1 MIPYPPLALW
11 QLAITPLLRRAAF
24 CYPRRRLNFPAAVP
38 SDHQLLLVLLS
49 QAHQPRRAP
58 GVPGGQGERA
68 PHAGVGAVPRALS
81 EVAGSD
87 AAPGQQLRRRGA
99 RRDQDHRVRPGPG
112 PGPSRCPGACP
123 VQAAHAR
130 LPAVAHGQ
138 ELQHEPRR
146 RGVRRGQRPA
156 AAADGGAP
164 RGGGLRRG
172 AGRAPDRAHR
182 AQDAPPH
189 RVRQPQG
196 RQRRGRVPPR
206 RLRRPLRHRR
216 LARHRPQRQGP
227 ARRAPE
233 PRRLHRPPDRPRPR
247 TPAPLIIRS
256 NTSGLWCTA
265 KRAIAKPCYS
275 LQYTRAYLHDCDY
288 ETIYRTELNAM
299 ATTVF
304 LSNVVVNRD
313 CYLSFLLSLYMFLLL
328 KKRTLLYNMIDVE

>member
-1 MIPYPPLALW
+1 MCPC
-11 QLAITPLLRRAAF
+11 RAASDEH
-24 CYPRRRLNFPAAVP
+24 LEPA
-38 SDHQLLLVLLS
+38 
-49 QAHQPRRAP
+49 AHQPRRAP

-68 PHAGVGAVPRALS
+68 PHAGVGALRRRAGAGAVPRALS

-256 NTSGLWCTA
+256 NTSGLWCTCTGTGLHRSEA
-265 KRAIAKPCYS
+265 RHCQTVLQLAVYKS
-275 LQYTRAYLHDCDY
+275 L
-288 ETIYRTELNAM
+288 
-299 ATTVF
+299 
-304 LSNVVVNRD
+304 SP
-313 CYLSFLLSLYMFLLL
+313 
-328 KKRTLLYNMIDVE
+328 